1 MRNEL
6 HGGAA
11 NAAAGLIEAIRGME
25 AAGIPHPK
33 VYVMTVLQA
42 AKTLLAAGDRE
53 QSAALCERAWEFTE
67 SVPALNHDRE
77 VAVHV
82 YDAGWDHR
90 RPRDLNYLTGAFF
103 LAFEEFGPASGW
115 VPHLMRELHGYV
127 QDQGGWQGFG
137 SLPDP
142 GLAAQVSRV
151 AEAGLLGF
159 QPGTAP
165 EERLQRSEVAGYA
178 TALLFSAGDVRW
190 EAALQEWFSGPVSV
204 FEPST
209 ALFSFLL
216 DQQAYEPARDVAERA
231 LQAVDANPAATDAQR
246 AGAVLDAAYS
256 IVMAPDDAGLARL
269 PELEERAGSLA
280 GGVFNDQEALL
291 LQGKLSRYVNRRM
304 AGGDATHPAQQ
315 AMFDRLRFTPA
326 AAGSDAGH

>member
-1 MRNEL
+1 MGNEQC
-6 HGGAA
+6 GEAA
-11 NAAAGLIEAIRGME
+11 HAAAGLIEAIRGME

-53 QSAALCERAWEFTE
+53 QGAALCERAWEFTE

-90 RPRDLNYLTGAFF
+90 RPQDLNYLTGAFF
-103 LAFEEFGPASGW
+103 LALEEFGPASGW

-216 DQQAYEPARDVAERA
+216 DQQAYEPAREVAERA

-269 PELEERAGSLA
+269 PELEERAGALA
-280 GGVFNDQEALL
+280 GGLFNDREALL
-291 LQGKLSRYVNRRM
+291 LQGMLSRYVNRRL
-304 AGGDATHPAQQ
+304 AGGDAAHPAQQ
-315 AMFDRLRFTPA
+315 AMFNRLRFTDSN
-326 AAGSDAGH
+326 AGSGAGH